1 MKKTLDSYTGSL
13 VHLDVI
19 NKEKKMKSRS
29 FKTRQEMI
37 DYLQEGGDYKGVPK
51 IKKVKCGM
59 DMLVESLREEK
70 CCTICES
77 AKARGEAGCGANDLS
92 ESEYWE
98 MKAEVHFGI

>member
-77 AKARGEAGCGANDLS
+77 AKVRGELGCQEGD
-92 ESEYWE
+92 YWE
-98 MKAEVHFGI
+98 MKAEVYNGL

>member
-77 AKARGEAGCGANDLS
+77 AKVRGELGCQEGD
-92 ESEYWE
+92 YWE
-98 MKAEVHFGI
+98 MKAEIHYGI

>member
-77 AKARGEAGCGANDLS
+77 AKAKGELGCQEGD
-92 ESEYWE
+92 YWE
-98 MKAEVHFGI
+98 MKAEVYNGL

>member
-13 VHLDVI
+13 VHLGV
-19 NKEKKMKSRS
+19 NKKEKIMKSRS

-77 AKARGEAGCGANDLS
+77 AKVRGELGCQEGD
-92 ESEYWE
+92 YWE
-98 MKAEVHFGI
+98 MKAEIHYGI

>member
-1 MKKTLDSYTGSL
+1 MKIILDSYTGSL

-77 AKARGEAGCGANDLS
+77 AKVRGELGCQEGD
-92 ESEYWE
+92 YWE
-98 MKAEVHFGI
+98 MKAEIHYGI

>member
-1 MKKTLDSYTGSL
+1 MEELLLEIIESAKVEALDEL
-13 VHLDVI
+13 E
-19 NKEKKMKSRS
+19 KEA
-29 FKTRQEMI
+29 
-37 DYLQEGGDYKGVPK
+37 
-51 IKKVKCGM
+51 KCGM

-77 AKARGEAGCGANDLS
+77 AKARGERGCGANDLS

>member
-1 MKKTLDSYTGSL
+1 MKKTLDWYTGSL
-13 VHLDVI
+13 VHLGV
-19 NKEKKMKSRS
+19 NKKEKIMKSRS

-77 AKARGEAGCGANDLS
+77 AKVRGELGCQEGD
-92 ESEYWE
+92 YWE
-98 MKAEVHFGI
+98 MKAEIHYGI

>member
-1 MKKTLDSYTGSL
+1 MKKTLDLYTGSL
-13 VHLDVI
+13 VHLGV
-19 NKEKKMKSRS
+19 NKKEKIMKSRS
-29 FKTRQEMI
+29 FKTRKDMI

-77 AKARGEAGCGANDLS
+77 AKVRGELGCQEGD
-92 ESEYWE
+92 YWE
-98 MKAEVHFGI
+98 MKAEIHYGI